1 MAYMLERD
9 AVNGKEGR
17 AVATINGKQ
26 IELFN
31 LKNLNLECSLDKS
44 DFKVVGTRVVQK
56 KVTGIQFTGSMQI
69 VYGSP
74 HWKQM
79 VKEYVLTGRLPYFNI
94 QVTNNDPSVTIGT
107 QTIVVY
113 NCLIDGTKLAQL
125 DSETDVMTEDV
136 NFTYTHFEILEAF
149 HEPETLGV
157 STTL

>member
-17 AVATINGKQ
+17 AVATVNGKQ

-31 LKNLNLECSLDKS
+31 LKNLKLDCSLDKS
-44 DFKVVGTRVVQK
+44 DFKIVGTRIVQK
-56 KVTGIQFTGSMQI
+56 KVTGIQYTGSMSI

-79 VKEYVLTGRLPYFNI
+79 VKEYAMTGRLPYFNI
-94 QVTNNDPSVTIGT
+94 QVTNDDPSTTIGS

-113 NCLIDGTKLAQL
+113 NCLVDGANIAQL
-125 DSETDVMTEDV
+125 DAEADVMTEDI

-149 HEPETLGV
+149 KEPVVLGG
-157 STTL
+157 